1 MSIFRVEKNKNYTTM
16 SNFHLREK
24 EMSLKAIGL
33 LSKILSL
40 PDNWD
45 YSIAGLVSICKENE
59 TAIKSALNE
68 LKQFGYLEIIKRMPD
83 ETSTGRIEYEY
94 IIYEEPKKQ
103 DIEKQDIENL
113 YIENQR
119 QLNTNRL
126 NTNNIDILDNKLSN
140 IENFEKNDF
149 TNLEKEMKEKEKQ
162 KKKKKKIK
170 DAILINQILENFTTN
185 EDVLAELKKYLAIR
199 KKKGLSPE
207 QWKII
212 LDDLRKECG
221 TNKAYAIEKI
231 QKAIAGG
238 WMQIVYINNFTG
250 TAKSR
255 YSSKPHFDNTI
266 NHELP
271 KAVASMTADEKKNF
285 IDNELARDENGN
297 LIKF

>member
-1 MSIFRVEKNKNYTTM
+1 MKKSKVKN
-16 SNFHLREK
+16 
-24 EMSLKAIGL
+24 
-33 LSKILSL
+33 
-40 PDNWD
+40 
-45 YSIAGLVSICKENE
+45 ENHFQVQGWMV
-59 TAIKSALNE
+59 NE
-68 LKQFGYLEIIKRMPD
+68 LKLKGSELIIYAIIYGFSQDGQSKFTGSLQYLADWTNSTKQNCMNHLKSLIDKDLIEKEELEINNNKYCKY
-83 ETSTGRIEYEY
+83 SA
-94 IIYEEPKKQ
+94 K
-103 DIEKQDIENL
+103 
-113 YIENQR
+113 
-119 QLNTNRL
+119 LNTIQNFCIGSK
-126 NTNNIDILDNKLSN
+126 NFCTNNIDNNIDILDNKLSN

-162 KKKKKKIK
+162 KKKEKKIK

>member
-1 MSIFRVEKNKNYTTM
+1 MKNSVQDTNYITIHGWMLTKLNLSGNELLIYALIYGFSQIEGHNFHGSLQYIANWTNLSKQSCIANLKKLVEKNLIIKK
-16 SNFHLREK
+16 EK
-24 EMSLKAIGL
+24 EINGLKFCEYSTNLNSIQESLIP
-33 LSKILSL
+33 I
-40 PDNWD
+40 
-45 YSIAGLVSICKENE
+45 KETLINN
-59 TAIKSALNE
+59 I
-68 LKQFGYLEIIKRMPD
+68 D
-83 ETSTGRIEYEY
+83 
-94 IIYEEPKKQ
+94 
-103 DIEKQDIENL
+103 
-113 YIENQR
+113 
-119 QLNTNRL
+119 
-126 NTNNIDILDNKLSN
+126 NNIDILDNKLSN
-140 IENFEKNDF
+140 IENFEKNNF

-162 KKKKKKIK
+162 KKKEKKIK